1 MSELMYMPT
10 DLLWFLS
17 YQIVAAAV
25 TPVSRERAAL
35 RRLLLRRDAFPALTL
50 WSSAGSVS
58 LEGVCGL
65 DRLLGVRPLRPS
77 SSSCSEALMREWE
90 PGVVP
95 APPQPASRDSAMRS
109 GGANDARNNTAGIA
123 FRGMASLAF
132 CPRRCFSHQGHLCQ
146 YGFPA

>member
-10 DLLWFLS
+10 DLLWSLS

-35 RRLLLRRDAFPALTL
+35 RRLLLRREAFPALTL

-77 SSSCSEALMREWE
+77 SSSCSEVCDCCCFIVLRMCEILDCVPPWVVGRVAL
-90 PGVVP
+90 VICVP
-95 APPQPASRDSAMRS
+95 CAAI
-109 GGANDARNNTAGIA
+109 G
-123 FRGMASLAF
+123 SLF
-132 CPRRCFSHQGHLCQ
+132 YIVRR
-146 YGFPA
+146 